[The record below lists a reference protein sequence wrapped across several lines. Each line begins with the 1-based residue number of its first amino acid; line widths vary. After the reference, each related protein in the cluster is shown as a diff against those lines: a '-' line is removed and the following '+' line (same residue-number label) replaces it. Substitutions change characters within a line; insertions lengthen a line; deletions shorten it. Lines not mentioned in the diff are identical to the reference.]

1 MRVYGV
7 LTMFFEKHWRFK
19 LVDEFR
25 YASPLLKGVTF
36 ENPWVKI
43 NDGVITINK
52 DYAWDGCSPAYKLHL
67 GKLLPQGLWFGTW
80 DGPLNTNCLPVTHR
94 AALVHDALCQFR
106 NMMHVSKKQSV
117 EIFKELLVL
126 DNAPKWMCVIYP
138 IVVSLFGPQNW
149 EIK

>member
-1 MRVYGV
+1 M
-7 LTMFFEKHWRFK
+7 LFSKKTWRFK
-19 LVDEFR
+19 LDNDFIYQTE
-25 YASPLLKGVTF
+25 LLNGIEF
-36 ENPWVKI
+36 ENKFVKI
-43 NDGVITINK
+43 SNGTILIRK
-52 DYAWDGCSPAYKLHL
+52 EYAWDGCSPAYKLHL

-94 AALVHDALCQFR
+94 AALAHDALCQFR
-106 NMMHVSKKQSV
+106 NMIHISKKQSV